1 MPATNA
7 VLHDPRY
14 RADGIFCEAPKKLD
28 PAVVAREESEKR
40 EHASQSR
47 WNTDDYHWEERDVLE
62 FARTEVAK
70 ALEGAVLWRD
80 ANGGELAVSS
90 ATLDGDAASNVRK
103 GRRILTYAL
112 TLAVTFRG
120 TRGGARLDATITTR
134 EFCHDDD
141 AAAAAPAL
149 VTTPL
154 DSDEGCDVARAMK
167 AHEMFAKVLKKKGL
181 PLVDGAV
188 AALRA
193 RLLEAKG
200 DAASEAPKAR
210 A

>member
-7 VLHDPRY
+7 ILHDPRY

-80 ANGGELAVSS
+80 A
-90 ATLDGDAASNVRK
+90 ASK
-103 GRRILTYAL
+103 GAI
-112 TLAVTFRG
+112 G
-120 TRGGARLDATITTR
+120 
-134 EFCHDDD
+134 
-141 AAAAAPAL
+141 
-149 VTTPL
+149 
-154 DSDEGCDVARAMK
+154 S
-167 AHEMFAKVLKKKGL
+167 
-181 PLVDGAV
+181 
-188 AALRA
+188 
-193 RLLEAKG
+193 
-200 DAASEAPKAR
+200 
-210 A
+210 